1 MVVLKPNLQD
11 KEKKVLMIVIPLQVV
26 ANIAQVAN
34 KFGLKFFFSFSFWLG
49 HELGPIPKR
58 GPAGAGSSPKKKLG
72 TLNRPSLGHGS
83 GYEKTQSEPD
93 PLSFLVSTK

>member
-34 KFGLKFFFSFSFWLG
+34 KFGIKFFYFLFIFIV
-49 HELGPIPKR
+49 GPRI
-58 GPAGAGSSPKKKLG
+58 GPNP
-72 TLNRPSLGHGS
+72 
-83 GYEKTQSEPD
+83 
-93 PLSFLVSTK
+93 

>member
-1 MVVLKPNLQD
+1 MQD

-58 GPAGAGSSPKKKLG
+58 GPAGAGSSPEKKPG

-83 GYEKTQSEPD
+83 GYGKT
-93 PLSFLVSTK
+93 